1 MIEFKNIGLAFDGK
15 EVFHDFSVDFQKDKL
30 ISISGPS
37 GSGKTTLLKMIP
49 GIVRPDKGEIII
61 EGQKLNAETIKE
73 WRSKLIYVPQNIN
86 LPVRNGEELIEL
98 LELED
103 SKNLIIQNMEIL
115 GLSAQDLGKSFQELS
130 GGQKQRVLIAV
141 SLAQEKSIVIM
152 DEPTSALDEKN
163 IERLIQL
170 IHQQEG
176 KTIISSSHNPIW
188 LKASDKEVKL

>member
-141 SLAQEKSIVIM
+141 SLAQDKSIVIM